1 MVLIEPMVLGTVLK
15 TPNNMVNSE
24 KGFTLIELLVSISI
38 VAILSV
44 IGLVAYSTVLKNG
57 RDAKRQ
63 SDMRQVQAALEQ
75 YYSDQLYYP
84 CTFTFNA
91 GFTSSIGNCSATA
104 PTTVK
109 TYMNTSPSEVV
120 SGRNAYSYAA
130 TPAGCNNTTSKC
142 IGYCVM
148 SDMENTSPATGCA
161 TGDYDFGVSPP

>member
-1 MVLIEPMVLGTVLK
+1 
-15 TPNNMVNSE
+15 MVNSE

-91 GFTSSIGNCSATA
+91 AFTSSIGNCSATT
-104 PTTVK
+104 PSPVK
-109 TYMNTSPSEVV
+109 TYMNTSPSEAV
-120 SGRNAYSYAA
+120 SGRNVYSYTA
-130 TPAGCNNTTSKC
+130 TPASCDNTSSKC
-142 IGYCVM
+142 TGYCV
-148 SDMENTSPATGCA
+148 SADMENTSPATGCA
-161 TGDYDFGVSPP
+161 SDNYDFGVSPP

>member
-63 SDMRQVQAALEQ
+63 SDMRQIQAALEQ
-75 YYSDQLYYP
+75 YYSDQLFYP
-84 CTFTFNA
+84 TDATLPTNGNAFTNA
-91 GFTSSIGNCSATA
+91 IGNPVT
-104 PTTVK
+104 PTTTK
-109 TYMNTSPSEVV
+109 TYMNSTPKEVI
-120 SGRNAYSYAA
+120 SGRNAYSYKAYKTSGA
-130 TPAGCNNTTSKC
+130 EACNNTTTKC
-142 IGYCVM
+142 AFYCIYA
-148 SDMENTSPATGCA
+148 DL
-161 TGDYDFGVSPP
+161 